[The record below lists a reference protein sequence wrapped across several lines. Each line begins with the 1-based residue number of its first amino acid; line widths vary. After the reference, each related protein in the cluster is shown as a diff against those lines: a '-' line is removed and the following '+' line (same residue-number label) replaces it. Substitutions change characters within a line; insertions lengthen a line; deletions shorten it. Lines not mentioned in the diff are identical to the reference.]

1 MNAMSLPAR
10 RQRLISW
17 PAMDCVQPTGGCSD
31 SWQRS
36 RYRERVLL
44 RDGRSVLLRPAHHR
58 DAALLQR
65 FVAELSPRSRLL
77 RFHGVVKGL
86 SDAMARTLSTQVA
99 SRHVALVALA
109 DGPDGLP
116 ELCAEA
122 RYAVSADLRSNE
134 AEVGVAVAD
143 DWQHMG
149 LGHTLLTRLAMH
161 ARANGLLVLRG
172 YVMAGNE
179 PILALLRA
187 LGDEPRGHA
196 AEIRATITR

>member
-77 RFHGVVKGL
+77 RFHGVVNGL

-99 SRHVALVALA
+99 TRHVALVALA

-116 ELCAEA
+116 ELCAE
-122 RYAVSADLRSNE
+122 
-134 AEVGVAVAD
+134 
-143 DWQHMG
+143 
-149 LGHTLLTRLAMH
+149 
-161 ARANGLLVLRG
+161 
-172 YVMAGNE
+172 
-179 PILALLRA
+179 
-187 LGDEPRGHA
+187 
-196 AEIRATITR
+196 RATRSAQISEATRPRWVSPLPTTGSTWASATRC